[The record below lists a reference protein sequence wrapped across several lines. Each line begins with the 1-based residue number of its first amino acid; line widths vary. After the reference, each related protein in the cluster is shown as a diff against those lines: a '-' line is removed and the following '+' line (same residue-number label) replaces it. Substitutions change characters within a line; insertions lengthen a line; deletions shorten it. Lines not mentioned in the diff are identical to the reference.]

1 LPVLGG
7 APRRLGD
14 LLGHDGTWSLD
25 GRQIVYANGS
35 TLYLANSDGTE
46 SRKLVTVTG
55 RPYWPRWSPD
65 GSRLRF
71 SVQDTKTKSVSLWE
85 VSADSANPH
94 PLLPGWNNPAG
105 ECCGNWTA
113 DGRYFVFQST
123 RNETTNVWAMREQAG
138 LFRRANQEP
147 VQLTIGP
154 PDYYSPLPSKDGK
167 KIFVVG
173 EQRRG
178 ELARYDMRTQQ
189 WSVYLS
195 GVSAEHLDFTRDGE
209 RVTYVTYPEY
219 DLWQSRVDG
228 SERRQLTYPPMQACL
243 PRWSPD
249 GKQIAFSA
257 RAPGKPWKTYL
268 ISAEGGAP
276 QQLTAEERRELDPG
290 WSPDG
295 KTLVFGDID
304 AKKIFLFDLST
315 RRISTLPG
323 SEGLFSPRWSPDGR
337 YILALPYGLM
347 NKLLLFDFTTQK
359 WAELSRQP
367 AGHPGWSRDGKY
379 AYFGSYSG
387 NDPALFRVRVDDRKL
402 ERLAS
407 LKDFRQ
413 VNGAFGPFVCWAP
426 DDSPLVLRDIGTQDI
441 YALEWQTP

>member
-1 LPVLGG
+1 VLGG

-25 GRQIVYANGS
+25 WQKIVYANGS
-35 TLYLANSDGTE
+35 TLYMANGDGTKSHE
-46 SRKLVTVTG
+46 FVTVPG

-71 SVQDTKTKSVSLWE
+71 SVQDTRTYSVSLWE
-85 VSADSANPH
+85 VAANGSNPH

-113 DGRYFVFQST
+113 DGRYFVFHST
-123 RNETTNVWAMREQAG
+123 RNGTTNVWAMREQAG

-147 VQLTIGP
+147 VQLTFGP
-154 PDYYSPLPSKDGK
+154 LNYYSPVPSPDGK
-167 KIFVVG
+167 KLFVVG
-173 EQRRG
+173 EQQRG
-178 ELARYDMRTQQ
+178 ELARYDMKTQQ

-257 RAPGKPWKTYL
+257 RTPGKPWKAYL

-276 QQLTAEERRELDPG
+276 QQLTAEERREIDPG
-290 WSPDG
+290 WAPDG
-295 KTLVFGDID
+295 KTLVFGDHD
-304 AKKIFLFDLST
+304 AKKILLLDLST

-337 YILALPYGLM
+337 YILALPAGLM

-359 WAELSRQP
+359 WAELSQLP
-367 AGHPGWSRDGKY
+367 AGHPQWSRDGKY

-387 NDPALFRVRVDDRKL
+387 NDTALFRVRVDDRKL
-402 ERLAS
+402 ERLVS
-407 LKDFRQ
+407 IKDFRQ
-413 VNGAFGPFVCWAP
+413 VNGVFGSFVCWSP

-441 YALEWQTP
+441 YALEWRAP